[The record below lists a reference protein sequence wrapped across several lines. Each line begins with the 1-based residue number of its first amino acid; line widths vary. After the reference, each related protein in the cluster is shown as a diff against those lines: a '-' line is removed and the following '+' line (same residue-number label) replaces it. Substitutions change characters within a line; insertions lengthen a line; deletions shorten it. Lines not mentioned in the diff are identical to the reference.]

1 MSDSSITHTVSAF
14 FDDRGHADIAIDNLV
29 DAGITR
35 SAITLSEGQAGGK
48 DGDRATISE
57 PPKSFWDTLESFFF
71 PDDDRH
77 LYAEGLRR
85 GGFLVTVSGLTL
97 DQREAAADILDAEG
111 TVDLDERSHGW
122 RSEGWTPTA
131 KAPVRDTSDFA
142 NSTFDQSDGT
152 LVGGDLQD
160 AFHSGRYDRATAPKP
175 SAVHETPIPGTRGAN
190 DGRVGV
196 RSYTMGSSIQAQPES
211 PPRKP
216 GES

>member
-14 FDDRGHADIAIDNLV
+14 FDERGHADIAIDNLV

-35 SAITLSEGQAGGK
+35 SAITLSEGQASGK

-57 PPKSFWDTLESFFF
+57 HPKSFWDTLESFFF

-111 TVDLDERSHGW
+111 TVDLDERSDRW
-122 RSEGWTPTA
+122 RSEGWAPTETE
-131 KAPVRDTSDFA
+131 PVRDTSDFA

-160 AFHSGRYDRATAPKP
+160 AFHSGRYDRATTRESSSPDVT
-175 SAVHETPIPGTRGAN
+175 SVPGTRDAN
-190 DGRVGV
+190 AGRAGV
-196 RSYTMGSSIQAQPES
+196 RSYTIGPSIQAHRELSLKGPEDH
-211 PPRKP
+211 
-216 GES
+216 